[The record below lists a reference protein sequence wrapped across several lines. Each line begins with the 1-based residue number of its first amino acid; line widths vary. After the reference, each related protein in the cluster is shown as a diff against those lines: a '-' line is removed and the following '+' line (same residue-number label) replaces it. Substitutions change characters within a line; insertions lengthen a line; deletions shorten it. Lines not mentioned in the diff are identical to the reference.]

1 MFHLQIRPENVDP
14 RDRFISLHVGY
25 ILSWSC
31 NISKKRLHY
40 AMHSHS
46 PILGLRIDIFCR
58 HCLGMLDLQLMI
70 AVLISKVCCRLCFV
84 LFEVH
89 LKEMSSFIKAY
100 SVLINFFG
108 HYNLNAFERRNLAC
122 AAVALDAFDKLSFCI
137 VLADLANFI
146 PLNVNECVTFNKTLF
161 TI

>member
-1 MFHLQIRPENVDP
+1 
-14 RDRFISLHVGY
+14 
-25 ILSWSC
+25 
-31 NISKKRLHY
+31 
-40 AMHSHS
+40 MHSHS

-122 AAVALDAFDKLSFCI
+122 AAVAKDVFDKLSFCI

-146 PLNVNECVTFNKTLF
+146 SLYVNECYL
-161 TI
+161 